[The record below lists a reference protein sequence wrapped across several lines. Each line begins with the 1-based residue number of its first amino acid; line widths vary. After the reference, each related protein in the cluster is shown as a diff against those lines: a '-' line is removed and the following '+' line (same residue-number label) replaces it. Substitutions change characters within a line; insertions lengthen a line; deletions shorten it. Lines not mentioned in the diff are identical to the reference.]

1 MKKDEIE
8 LILLDWNFWVKRLD
22 IGIRRKEY
30 LEALEKLINTGF
42 IVDVIGVRRSGKST
56 IIKQFADYLIQKKNV
71 DVRDILIVNFEDPRF
86 TELSLELLQQIYS
99 TYLER
104 VKQTKEKPY
113 IFLDEV
119 HKVKEWERFVR
130 YLHEKKEAFLL
141 VSGST
146 SQLSSKELSTLLT
159 GRHLSLVVF
168 PLNFKSFLEFKGIEI
183 KNRLELLAKR
193 IEIKRLLREY
203 LEFGGFPEVVLKT
216 EKRQILQNYYNDI
229 LTRDVV
235 DRFKI
240 KEMDKLKALTKYYM
254 TNISN
259 PISFNSVKKFLN
271 IPLRTVERFSY
282 YLESCFLIF
291 FVKVF
296 SKSIKKQ
303 EKVPRKVYCI
313 DCGIPNVV
321 GLRFSEN
328 IGRLAENLVF
338 LELIQEHFKNP
349 LVEVYYWKDYSGRE
363 VDFVVKSGLEVKQLI
378 QVCWNVE
385 DEKTKERE
393 VTALL
398 KAMDEFKLKEGLVI
412 TEDYEDK
419 EARNE
424 KIITYKP
431 LWKWLLEEKI

>member
-1 MKKDEIE
+1 
-8 LILLDWNFWVKRLD
+8 
-22 IGIRRKEY
+22 
-30 LEALEKLINTGF
+30 
-42 IVDVIGVRRSGKST
+42 
-56 IIKQFADYLIQKKNV
+56 
-71 DVRDILIVNFEDPRF
+71 
-86 TELSLELLQQIYS
+86 
-99 TYLER
+99 
-104 VKQTKEKPY
+104 
-113 IFLDEV
+113 
-119 HKVKEWERFVR
+119 
-130 YLHEKKEAFLL
+130 
-141 VSGST
+141 
-146 SQLSSKELSTLLT
+146 
-159 GRHLSLVVF
+159 
-168 PLNFKSFLEFKGIEI
+168 
-183 KNRLELLAKR
+183 
-193 IEIKRLLREY
+193 
-203 LEFGGFPEVVLKT
+203 
-216 EKRQILQNYYNDI
+216 
-229 LTRDVV
+229 
-235 DRFKI
+235 
-240 KEMDKLKALTKYYM
+240 
-254 TNISN
+254 
-259 PISFNSVKKFLN
+259 
-271 IPLRTVERFSY
+271 
-282 YLESCFLIF
+282 
-291 FVKVF
+291 VKVF

-313 DCGIPNVV
+313 DCGLPNVV

-431 LWKWLLEEKI
+431 LWKWLLGEKI

>member
-1 MKKDEIE
+1 M
-8 LILLDWNFWVKRLD
+8 
-22 IGIRRKEY
+22 
-30 LEALEKLINTGF
+30 
-42 IVDVIGVRRSGKST
+42 
-56 IIKQFADYLIQKKNV
+56 
-71 DVRDILIVNFEDPRF
+71 
-86 TELSLELLQQIYS
+86 
-99 TYLER
+99 
-104 VKQTKEKPY
+104 
-113 IFLDEV
+113 
-119 HKVKEWERFVR
+119 H
-130 YLHEKKEAFLL
+130 KKEAFLL

-146 SQLSSKELSTLLT
+146 SQLSSKELATLLT

-229 LTRDVV
+229 LTRDIAE
-235 DRFKI
+235 RFKI
-240 KEMDKLKALTKYYM
+240 KEIDKLKALAKYYL

-259 PISFNSVKKFLN
+259 TISFSSVKKFLN
-271 IPLRTVERFSY
+271 MPLRTVERFSY

-296 SKSIKKQ
+296 SKSIKRQ

-313 DCGIPNVV
+313 DCGIPNVM

-328 IGRLAENLVF
+328 LGRLAENLVF

-349 LVEVYYWKDYSGRE
+349 LVEVYYWKDYSGKE
-363 VDFVVKSGLEVKQLI
+363 VDFVIKSGLEVKQLI

-385 DEKTKERE
+385 DEKTRE
-393 VTALL
+393 GDVIALL
-398 KAMDEFKLKEGLVI
+398 KAMDEFKLKEGLII

-419 EARNE
+419 EMKDE
-424 KIITYKP
+424 KTIAYKP